1 MCQKNKLFNCKFGD
15 ADLKD
20 ALTGGDG
27 DPDGIEVYEH
37 YGNTIIELCSDFYI
51 PSSLQ
56 PREIPKHTL
65 MIF

>member
-27 DPDGIEVYEH
+27 NPDGIEVHKH
-37 YGNTIIELCSDFYI
+37 YGNTTFYI

-56 PREIPKHTL
+56 
-65 MIF
+65 

>member
-1 MCQKNKLFNCKFGD
+1 MCQKIKLFNFKFGD

-27 DPDGIEVYEH
+27 DLEGIEVHEH
-37 YGNTIIELCSDFYI
+37 YGNTTIDLCFDFYI

-56 PREIPKHTL
+56 SREIPK
-65 MIF
+65 